1 MTAVHYTSMSL
12 THRPTLQYNIIRRKT
27 TTLHDVKVIYC
38 KERYMKNN
46 PCAWTPAQQNPQL
59 TKASG
64 PISREME
71 AITTGA
77 GERPNRVDAS
87 L

>member
-1 MTAVHYTSMSL
+1 
-12 THRPTLQYNIIRRKT
+12 
-27 TTLHDVKVIYC
+27 
-38 KERYMKNN
+38 MKNN